1 MTRISNDSTV
11 TPPDSAAVPVVA
23 PVPPAPALAA
33 PARSTRHLP
42 SIHGS
47 VVADRIYR
55 TAILFFALCI
65 PVLLVLIF
73 LEVGIA
79 GWPALRQFRFQFLT
93 SSTWDPVAGEFGAAP
108 AILGTVITSVIAL
121 AIATPLALMGA
132 IFLSEFAPGWMRQ
145 PVSFLIDLL
154 AAVPSVV
161 FGLWGVF
168 FLLPLLRTAVMP
180 FLRDT
185 LHLGATPFFTGPA
198 YGPSVLA
205 AGLILAIMVL
215 PYIAAVSREVLMAVP
230 RAQREA
236 ALALG
241 ATRWE
246 TITGAVV
253 PYARTGIFGGVI
265 LGLGRALGETMA
277 VTMVIGNRHELSASL
292 LAPGYTMASLI
303 ANEFSEATT
312 DIHLSALMAVG
323 FVLFLITLLVNAVAR
338 WLVRRVGEVRV

>member
-1 MTRISNDSTV
+1 M
-11 TPPDSAAVPVVA
+11 TPPPIDSIVPS
-23 PVPPAPALAA
+23 PEPRP
-33 PARSTRHLP
+33 LP
-42 SIHGS
+42 SISLGHLPTTAGEQGAMRLMPS
-47 VVADRIYR
+47 IEGTVVADRIYR
-55 TAILFFALCI
+55 GALLFFALCV
-65 PVLLVLIF
+65 PLLLVLIF
-73 LEVGIA
+73 AEVGRA
-79 GWPALRQFRFQFLT
+79 GWPALKHFGFQFLT
-93 SSTWDPVAGEFGAAP
+93 SSTWDPVNGEFGAAP
-108 AILGTVITSVIAL
+108 AILGTVLTSIIAL
-121 AIATPLALMGA
+121 VIATPLALGGA
-132 IFLSEFAPGWMRQ
+132 IFLSEFSPNWLRQ
-145 PVSFLIDLL
+145 PLSFFIDLL

-161 FGLWGVF
+161 YGLWGVF
-168 FLLPLLRTAVMP
+168 FLVPLLRTAVMP

-185 LHLGATPFFTGPA
+185 LHLGATPFFAGPA

-246 TITGAVV
+246 AITGAVI

-277 VTMVIGNRHELSASL
+277 VTMLIGNRHELSASL
-292 LAPGYTMASLI
+292 FAPGYTMASLI

-323 FVLFLITLLVNAVAR
+323 FVLLVLTLLVNAIAR
-338 WLVRRVGEVRV
+338 LLVRRVGEVRI

>member
-1 MTRISNDSTV
+1 MTSPAST
-11 TPPDSAAVPVVA
+11 
-23 PVPPAPALAA
+23 AA
-33 PARSTRHLP
+33 PPRRP
-42 SIHGS
+42 SIQGS
-47 VVADRIYR
+47 DVADRIYR
-55 TAILFFALCI
+55 ATILFFALCI
-65 PVLLVLIF
+65 PILLLLIF
-73 LEVGIA
+73 LEVGAA
-79 GWPALRQFRFQFLT
+79 GWPALREFGFGFLT
-93 SSTWDPVAGEFGAAP
+93 SSTWDPVQGQFGAAP
-108 AILGTVITSVIAL
+108 AIAGTLLTSAIAL
-121 AIATPLALMGA
+121 IIATPLALGAA
-132 IFLSEFAPGWMRQ
+132 IFLAEFAPNWLRQ
-145 PVSFLIDLL
+145 PIAFFIDLL

-161 FGLWGVF
+161 FGLWGIFV
-168 FLLPLLRTAVMP
+168 LLPLLRTDIMP

-185 LHLGATPFFTGPA
+185 LHLGATPFFSGPA

-205 AGLILAIMVL
+205 ASLILAIMIL
-215 PYIAAVSREVLMAVP
+215 PFIAAVSREVLLAVP

-253 PYARTGIFGGVI
+253 PYAKTGILGGII

-277 VTMVIGNRHELSASL
+277 VTMLIGNRHELSASL

-323 FVLFLITLLVNAVAR
+323 FVLLVITLLVNAGAR
-338 WLVRRVGEVRV
+338 MLVRRVGGLRR